1 MLNVSETTELQGSV
15 PRLSGSVPYS
25 TIEILELSGSVPYST
40 GLRIQS
46 AVHSERVAGKRADT
60 LIALEH
66 RAVYT
71 LGRSASRNHLIWN
84 AERRAHEGIE
94 VVETDRGGD
103 ITYHGPGQLVV
114 YPIVKLTD
122 RGLGVREYVT
132 LLEEAV
138 IQTLAS
144 FGIAAGRDDRN
155 RGVWVGNAKI
165 CAIGIRV
172 SRQTTLHGLALNV
185 NTNLAHFDGIVPC
198 GLSDADVTSMA
209 EELSRKIS
217 MRTVK
222 TELLSALSTTVNK
235 LSTTRH

>member
-1 MLNVSETTELQGSV
+1 MRDSL
-15 PRLSGSVPYS
+15 
-25 TIEILELSGSVPYST
+25 EILELSGSVPYST
-40 GLRIQS
+40 GLLIQS
-46 AVHSERVAGKRADT
+46 AIHSERVAGKRDDT

-66 RAVYT
+66 RAVYS
-71 LGRSASRNHLIWN
+71 LGRSASPEHLLWN

-122 RGLGVREYVT
+122 RGLGVRDYVT

-138 IQTLAS
+138 IRTLSS
-144 FGIAAGRDDRN
+144 FGISAGRDDRN

-185 NTNLAHFDGIVPC
+185 NTNLAHFAGIVPC
-198 GLSDADVTSMA
+198 GLADADVTSMS
-209 EELSRKIS
+209 EELSKEPAFS
-217 MRTVK
+217 SVK
-222 TELLSALSTTVNK
+222 SVLLTTLSSLLMNSPYAK
-235 LSTTRH
+235 